1 MKQVFDHEEEIM
13 IQIVTIQFLTIKP
26 EEFLKLS
33 MESEA
38 VTFTR
43 KQRVKVLI
51 SFKVRNYE
59 AFILFTS
66 KRTEKISNENIFF
79 YLN

>member
-1 MKQVFDHEEEIM
+1 M
-13 IQIVTIQFLTIKP
+13 IQIVTNQFKVLNIKP

-51 SFKVRNYE
+51 SFKVRNDE
-59 AFILFTS
+59 AFILFTF
-66 KRTEKISNENIFF
+66 KRTEKISNENILFF
-79 YLN
+79 T